1 MKQPLKDPDSFSPL
15 RISKIVSNLF
25 CNSKLALKIALKDP
39 FFISIEA
46 TLETDWQ
53 AK

>member
-1 MKQPLKDPDSFSPL
+1 MKQPLKDPDS
-15 RISKIVSNLF
+15 KIVSNLF
-25 CNSKLALKIALKDP
+25 RNSKLALKIALKVP

-46 TLETDWQ
+46 MLETDWK